1 MIPRVP
7 ILLYHEI
14 LPEGRRASP
23 GGLGVP
29 LDQFREDME
38 RLSAG
43 GWRCIL
49 AEEAA
54 ELGLAGRRAAR
65 CFALTFDDGFRDFA
79 ELVHPVLRPLGFTAT
94 VFVVT
99 DRIGGR
105 ADWAGATG
113 RPLLNAAEIESLA
126 RDGVAFGSHSRT
138 HARLPECPTPE
149 LLAELAGSREALS
162 EIVGREVRSIA
173 WPYGE
178 NDGRTHRAAGDAGY
192 RIGFGVAG
200 GGPVLRRV
208 QAALRPSA
216 RSPFAVPRREVRGGE
231 GRLRRR
237 VRMGLADGV
246 PVTARKLAL
255 AVGRK
260 T

>member
-1 MIPRVP
+1 MTARVP

-29 LDQFREDME
+29 VDQFREDME
-38 RLSAG
+38 RLSAD
-43 GWRCIL
+43 GWQCLL

-54 ELGLAGRRAAR
+54 ELALAGRGAAR
-65 CFALTFDDGFRDFA
+65 SFALTFDDGFRDFA
-79 ELVHPVLRPLGFTAT
+79 ELAHPVLHRLGFTAT

-105 ADWAGATG
+105 ADWGGATG
-113 RPLLNAAEIESLA
+113 RPLLNADEIEMLA
-126 RDGVAFGSHSRT
+126 RDGIEFGSHSRT
-138 HARLPECPTPE
+138 HARLLDCSWPE
-149 LLAELAGSREALS
+149 LLDELSGSRESLS
-162 EIVGREVRSIA
+162 EIVGREIGSIA

-178 NDGRTHRAAGDAGY
+178 NDRRTQRAARDAGY
-192 RIGFGVAG
+192 RLGFGVAG
-200 GGPVLRRV
+200 GGRLLDRV
-208 QAALRPSA
+208 WAALRPSA
-216 RSPFAVPRREVRGGE
+216 RNRFAVPRREVRGGD

-237 VRMGLADGV
+237 VRMGPADGV

-255 AVGRK
+255 AAGRK
-260 T
+260 A